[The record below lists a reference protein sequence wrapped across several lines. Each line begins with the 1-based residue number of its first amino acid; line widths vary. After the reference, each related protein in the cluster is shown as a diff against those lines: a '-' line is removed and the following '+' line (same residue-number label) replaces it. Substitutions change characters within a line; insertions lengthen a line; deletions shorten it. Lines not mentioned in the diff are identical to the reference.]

1 MATDRT
7 DRSLGTL
14 FSDLT
19 RDTVEL
25 VRQEI
30 ALARTEMSQK
40 VSTAQRALAS
50 VAIGAAVLLAGLFL
64 LLQAVVAG
72 VERVLPPD
80 IAPWLAP
87 LIVGAVVALIGWVM
101 VRSGRERLD
110 PDKLMPHRTMDS
122 LRRDTSA
129 VMQERT
135 R

>member
-50 VAIGAAVLLAGLFL
+50 IAIGAAVLLAGLFL